1 VQVGGPATIGV
12 ISDTHGEL
20 NPRIREVF
28 DGVDLIVHAGDI
40 GGPHILVELEAIAP
54 VVAARGNIDTGPW
67 AQNLPERASF
77 CVGDALVV
85 VVHDLTYADA
95 TGPAPVVISGHTHR
109 PTVEH
114 GRGVLYLNPG
124 SASESR
130 RRGMRESVALLRV
143 GDGAPTAR
151 IVTL

>member
-1 VQVGGPATIGV
+1 MQVGGPATIGV

-20 NPRIREVF
+20 NPRVREIF

-40 GGPHILVELEAIAP
+40 GGPHVLIELEAIAP
-54 VVAARGNIDTGPW
+54 VVAARGNTDTGLW
-67 AQNLPERASF
+67 AQNLPERASLR
-77 CVGDALVV
+77 VGDARVV
-85 VVHDLTYADA
+85 VVHDLTDADA
-95 TGPAPVVISGHTHR
+95 TDPAPVVISGHTHR
-109 PTVEH
+109 PAVEH

-130 RRGMRESVALLRV
+130 RRGLRESVAILRV
-143 GDGAPTAR
+143 GDGTPTAR